1 MLFLLYKLTLG
12 KLRDITILAHI
23 DIFGTNEVTLTLGG
37 WKMFEKW
44 FDGASYLMSDD
55 LISYHSFFTT
65 IFAEIAFLWAFGIE
79 GAATYTWLLAGAI
92 VNVLIIAALKGSI
105 ICNRDVG
112 SIILSAIYVAVFMG
126 LIICACIMD
135 VLIGILL
142 FAIPLVWTG
151 FTVWIRGYQNSV
163 FAGGFPKRVYKV
175 ANFIHQPAVMITS
188 QMLVLLAPVIAL
200 AWFGACTEMALWL
213 KVLMPILAAMLGP
226 VWAYIEDSWA
236 TQSIFELAYEMQ

>member
-1 MLFLLYKLTLG
+1 
-12 KLRDITILAHI
+12 
-23 DIFGTNEVTLTLGG
+23 
-37 WKMFEKW
+37 MFEKW

-112 SIILSAIYVAVFMG
+112 SVILSAIYVAVFMG

-163 FAGGFPKRVYKV
+163 FAGGFPKWVYKV